1 LFWVGH
7 SKLKYLVASSV
18 SEACNNSVL
27 LLGPRGCGKAAVRFS
42 FLVYSSAPLS
52 AVFSDAGVVFD
63 EMCQWA
69 IYDFTLWVVS
79 AWTEVVFGSGT

>member
-1 LFWVGH
+1 MFWVGH

-79 AWTEVVFGSGT
+79 AWTEVVFG